1 MQSVLKICRRGS
13 EEYQKQ
19 NKKYLSKEG
28 NMKKKSRFL
37 ILGVIVFIISCVTV
51 NIYFPAAE
59 VQKAADVIVEDVRQ
73 LDKKQ
78 EQKPQEQQKLNQYY
92 QKLKKLSW
100 GTAEA
105 YAQINIEVTTPAI
118 RALKDSIKARF
129 PQLKP
134 FYDKGNVG
142 ESNTGFLE
150 NRDLGNMS
158 LKEKADLSRLI
169 EQENKDRKDLY
180 AEIMKANKFGPDVL
194 PQIQKIFAN
203 SWRDKSQSGWWIQKD
218 SGEWEKKK

>member
-19 NKKYLSKEG
+19 NKTYLSKEG

-78 EQKPQEQQKLNQYY
+78 EQKPKEQHKLNQYY

-100 GTAEA
+100 GMEEG

-134 FYDKGNVG
+134 F
-142 ESNTGFLE
+142 
-150 NRDLGNMS
+150 
-158 LKEKADLSRLI
+158 
-169 EQENKDRKDLY
+169 
-180 AEIMKANKFGPDVL
+180 
-194 PQIQKIFAN
+194 
-203 SWRDKSQSGWWIQKD
+203 
-218 SGEWEKKK
+218 

>member
-1 MQSVLKICRRGS
+1 MEKKLK
-13 EEYQKQ
+13 
-19 NKKYLSKEG
+19 
-28 NMKKKSRFL
+28 FL
-37 ILGVIVFIISCVTV
+37 MLGVIVFIISCVTV

-92 QKLKKLSW
+92 QKMKKLSW
-100 GTAEA
+100 GLATANA
-105 YAQINIEVTTPAI
+105 AQVDVEVSTPAI
-118 RALKDSIKARF
+118 RALKDSMKARF

-134 FYDKGNVG
+134 FYDKGNIG
-142 ESNTGFLE
+142 ENNTGLLDT
-150 NRDLGNMS
+150 RDLANLN
-158 LKEKADLSRLI
+158 LKEKADLSRLMD
-169 EQENKDRKDLY
+169 QENKDRRNLY
-180 AEIMKANKFGPDVL
+180 TEIMKANKFGPDVL

-203 SWRDKSQSGWWIQKD
+203 SWRDKSQTGWWIQKD

>member
-1 MQSVLKICRRGS
+1 
-13 EEYQKQ
+13 
-19 NKKYLSKEG
+19 
-28 NMKKKSRFL
+28 MKKKSRFL
-37 ILGVIVFIISCVTV
+37 ILGGVIVFIISCVTV

-105 YAQINIEVTTPAI
+105 YAQIDIEVTTPAI

-129 PQLKP
+129 SQLKP

-180 AEIMKANKFGPDVL
+180 AEIMKANKFGPDAL